1 MPEQLVKVW
10 DLRTLRPLMP
20 ILVPS
25 GPAFVKAHP
34 LLPNTVVVVT
44 QNGQIQVTDITDPSK
59 TTYHQIETNGFITSA
74 SVAPTGQGLLFTDS
88 ENLMHLWSS
97 NSSQEENRSIH
108 YSRRNEEI
116 ELPTQAEP
124 PRSIA
129 WNEDTPLNL
138 IGMPHYTSQLLSNLP
153 YSDWITPYTPL
164 FRSNEAIDPIVLKTM
179 KQVDFVGY
187 AANPRTSLR
196 YQATKSAW
204 AGKKDKRRLEVPA
217 FRSQKSKQ
225 QEKKSLEEQEEG
237 TREKEEMT
245 KWYRKVEIQYSKFGV
260 EDFDFAWV
268 LEVLLLR

>member
-34 LLPNTVVVVT
+34 LLPNTVIVVT
-44 QNGQIQVTDITDPSK
+44 STGQIQVSDITDPSK
-59 TTYHQIETNGFITSA
+59 TTYHQIETNGYITSA
-74 SVAPTGQGLLFTDS
+74 SIAPTGQGLLFTDS
-88 ENLMHLWSS
+88 ENLMHLWT
-97 NSSQEENRSIH
+97 SSQEAIH

-116 ELPTQAEP
+116 ELPTPVEA
-124 PRSIA
+124 PRSIP
-129 WNEDTPLNL
+129 WNDDTPLNL
-138 IGMPHYTSQLLSNLP
+138 IGMPHYTSALLSNIP

-164 FRSNEAIDPIVLKTM
+164 FRSNEAIDATVLKNM

-187 AANPRTSLR
+187 ASNPRTTLR
-196 YQATKSAW
+196 YQATKSK

-217 FRSQKSKQ
+217 FRSQKSRQEKQSVDKQ
-225 QEKKSLEEQEEG
+225 QEG

-268 LEVLLLR
+268 SCHFCCLYS